1 MPSHAVKSG
10 KRYRYYVSARLIT
23 GSRVGSPDGIRFP
36 AAEMESGVI
45 ERIRQFL
52 TNGAAV
58 FEALQSM
65 ELDVGHVQQLMRRAE
80 EIADT
85 LANGG
90 RSDLAAMLRR
100 LVSRIEV
107 RSHQISIAIQP
118 AGLLTLLRG
127 LSAVAAPASTDLAT
141 ETAAPLVLT
150 VPLLRRRSGRDTR
163 LLIDGS
169 EATQADPCPRPD
181 AGSRARA
188 EDQAVAERRGQ
199 PERDVSLGGDQPIV
213 PDPPCATGVSGT

>member
-1 MPSHAVKSG
+1 MLQNRLYRGEISHKGAVYPGEHAAIIDAALWDAVQQQLMDHRANGSDRPKGAMPNLLAGLLHDETGDRLVPSHAVKSG

-23 GSRVGSPDGIRFP
+23 GSRSEAPTACVFRRLRWKVASSN
-36 AAEMESGVI
+36 AV
-45 ERIRQFL
+45 RQFL

-58 FEALQSM
+58 FEALQHL

-85 LANGG
+85 LAGRG

-107 RSHQISIAIQP
+107 RSDQISIAIQP

-127 LSAVAAPASTDLAT
+127 LNAVAA
-141 ETAAPLVLT
+141 
-150 VPLLRRRSGRDTR
+150 
-163 LLIDGS
+163 
-169 EATQADPCPRPD
+169 
-181 AGSRARA
+181 SRC
-188 EDQAVAERRGQ
+188 D
-199 PERDVSLGGDQPIV
+199 
-213 PDPPCATGVSGT
+213 